1 MEWESVTLFFYSD
14 PSGTTNEEKVTAAWS
29 KGRRLFSFHSLGGK
43 GMEYSMLI
51 IDAPLAISVQ
61 QQTQGEKKPVYSTSA
76 V

>member
-1 MEWESVTLFFYSD
+1 MEWESVTLFFLSD
-14 PSGTTNEEKVTAAWS
+14 LPRTTNKEKVTAAWS
-29 KGRRLFSFHSLGGK
+29 KERLFSFHSLGGK

-61 QQTQGEKKPVYSTSA
+61 QQTQGEKPVYSTSA